1 MTLFDELTRKAA
13 KFTEEAVDKTQE
25 FAGNAKLKLKIKNL
39 ESDNYDVYCELG
51 RYYYQ
56 LIKDENSVD
65 EYVAELRSRI
75 FDLESEIGEL
85 KKLLDE
91 GE

>member
-39 ESDNYDVYCELG
+39 ESDSYDV
-51 RYYYQ
+51 YYYQ

-75 FDLESEIGEL
+75 FDLESEIEEL